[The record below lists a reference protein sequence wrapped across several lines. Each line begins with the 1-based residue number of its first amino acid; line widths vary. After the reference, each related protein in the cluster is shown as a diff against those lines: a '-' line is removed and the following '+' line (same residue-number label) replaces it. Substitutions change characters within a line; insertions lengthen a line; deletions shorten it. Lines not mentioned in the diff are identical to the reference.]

1 MNVIAI
7 RAAMA
12 EVLGDVPGINSASG
26 YPPDNIGP
34 LPAAW
39 CGLLDT
45 TIDYMA
51 GMEDNEHTVPVV
63 VVVERVQGR
72 LGSNLKAIETVQEA
86 FMVTMRANFGLPTF
100 VGDNPVNSVMVQR
113 IRQDTVQIGS
123 TPYIGFVADVLVTH
137 KFGVTLN

>member
-1 MNVIAI
+1 MNVVAI
-7 RAAMA
+7 REAMA
-12 EVLGDVPGINSASG
+12 EVLKTVPGIKSASG

-45 TIDYMA
+45 QVSYMA
-51 GMEDNEHTVPVV
+51 GMEDNEHLVPVV
-63 VVVERVQGR
+63 VVVERVAGR
-72 LGSNLKAIETVQEA
+72 LGSNLRAVETLQEA
-86 FMVTMRANFGLPTF
+86 FMATIRQNFGLPAF
-100 VGDNPVNSVMVQR
+100 VGENPVNSAMVQR
-113 IRQDTVQIGS
+113 VRQDTVQIGS

>member
-12 EVLGDVPGINSASG
+12 EVLESVPGINSASG
-26 YPPDNIGP
+26 YPPDNIGT

-45 TIDYMA
+45 VVSYTA
-51 GMEDNEHTVPVV
+51 SMEDDEHTVPVV
-63 VVVERVQGR
+63 VVVERVAGR
-72 LGSNLKAIETVQEA
+72 LGSNLKAVETIQEA
-86 FMVTMRANFGLPTF
+86 FMATMRANFGLPLF
-100 VGDNPVNSVMVQR
+100 AGENPVNSAMVQR
-113 IRQDTVQIGS
+113 VRQDTVQIGT

>member
-1 MNVIAI
+1 MNVVAI
-7 RAAMA
+7 RTAMA
-12 EVLGDVPGINSASG
+12 DVLESVPGIASASG

-45 TIDYMA
+45 TVSYMA

-63 VVVERVQGR
+63 VVVERVAGR
-72 LGSNLKAIETVQEA
+72 LGSNLRALEAVQEA
-86 FMVTMRANFGLPTF
+86 FMVTMRQNFGLPTF
-100 VGDNPVNSVMVQR
+100 VGANPVNSAMVQR
-113 IRQDTVQIGS
+113 IRQDTIQIGS
-123 TPYIGFVADVLVTH
+123 TPYIGFVADILVTH

>member
-12 EVLGDVPGINSASG
+12 EVLESVPGINSADG
-26 YPPDNIGP
+26 YPPDNIGT

-39 CGLLDT
+39 CGLFDT
-45 TIDYMA
+45 PVSYMA
-51 GMEDNEHTVPVV
+51 GMEDNEHLVPVV
-63 VVVERVQGR
+63 VVVERVAGR
-72 LGSNLKAIETVQEA
+72 LGSNLKALETVQEA

-100 VGDNPVNSVMVQR
+100 VGDNPVNSAMVQR
-113 IRQDTVQIGS
+113 VRQDTIQIGS